1 MEINSYTLEDA
12 LQEIWDRA
20 LSQGVGTREA
30 WDAMVDEVIEDHVD
44 LGQMDSDQDTE
55 NWKEVLKHRWQEYRV
70 ENADALGEAAG

>member
-1 MEINSYTLEDA
+1 MEVNSYTLEDA

-20 LSQGVGTREA
+20 LDQGVNTREA
-30 WDAMVDEVIEDHVD
+30 WNDMVDEVIEDHVD

-70 ENADALGEAAG
+70 ENANQLEETQV

>member
-1 MEINSYTLEDA
+1 MEVNSYTLEDA

-20 LSQGVGTREA
+20 LEQGVGTKEA
-30 WDAMVDEVIEDHVD
+30 WDELVVEVIEDHVD

-70 ENADALGEAAG
+70 ENADQIE